1 MAKTFI
7 GASDLLF
14 DDNGKLETTSDLT
27 NNENALGEIAVTSGL
42 VGNDKPDVITW
53 ASGTNSYVAGTG
65 SITKTRRRA
74 LVYNVGSAALLS
86 IADTAGSEKPYVIPD
101 EFVREIVFPFEIAA
115 DAIITAKNLTDDD
128 NFGKLVIEFC

>member
-74 LVYNVGSAALLS
+74 LVYNVGSAALLKYCRHS
-86 IADTAGSEKPYVIPD
+86 RQRKTLCNPLM
-101 EFVREIVFPFEIAA
+101 
-115 DAIITAKNLTDDD
+115 NLLERLY
-128 NFGKLVIEFC
+128 FRLR